1 MMIKCQRGKK
11 KSTQDYGKPLVLSAC
26 KNQAVA
32 LKVYSMTDTLKLQ
45 RNKMLKYSRA
55 RGFTLV
61 EILIVLALIGI
72 VAGLAMSNLGEIFG
86 GGKVKAAQTWVN
98 STGEAYVNS
107 YLAMVGDY
115 PKSLSELRTPPKGV
129 PPFVKRASDLQD
141 PWGKDYVYQY
151 PGSRNPGSFDLST
164 TAPDGTVL
172 GNWDSSTGN

>member
-1 MMIKCQRGKK
+1 
-11 KSTQDYGKPLVLSAC
+11 
-26 KNQAVA
+26 
-32 LKVYSMTDTLKLQ
+32 MTDTLKLQ
-45 RNKMLKYSRA
+45 RNKMSKYRRA

-86 GGKVKAAQTWVN
+86 GGKVKAAKTWVN

-107 YLAMVGDY
+107 YLATVGDY

-172 GNWDSSTGN
+172 GNWDSATGN

>member
-1 MMIKCQRGKK
+1 MSKFTKFR
-11 KSTQDYGKPLVLSAC
+11 
-26 KNQAVA
+26 
-32 LKVYSMTDTLKLQ
+32 
-45 RNKMLKYSRA
+45 RNKSSRDL
-55 RGFTLV
+55 RTKGFTLV

-115 PKSLSELRTPPKGV
+115 PKSLSDLQSPPNGV
-129 PPFVKRASDLQD
+129 PPFVKRASDLKD

-151 PGSRNPGSFDLST
+151 PGSRNTGSFDLST

-172 GNWDSSTGN
+172 GNWDSATSN

>member
-1 MMIKCQRGKK
+1 MKSVINSEVKKDVLKC
-11 KSTQDYGKPLVLSAC
+11 
-26 KNQAVA
+26 NQ
-32 LKVYSMTDTLKLQ
+32 
-45 RNKMLKYSRA
+45 

-115 PKSLSELRTPPKGV
+115 PKSLSDLQNPPNGI

-141 PWGKDYVYQY
+141 PWGKNYTYQY
-151 PGSRNPGSFDLST
+151 PGTRNTGSFDLST
-164 TAPDGTVL
+164 TAPDGVVL
-172 GNWDSSTGN
+172 GNWDSSTSN

>member
-11 KSTQDYGKPLVLSAC
+11 KSTHDYGEPLVLGAC

-32 LKVYSMTDTLKLQ
+32 LKIYSMTDTLKLQ
-45 RNKMLKYSRA
+45 RNKMPKYSRA

-172 GNWDSSTGN
+172 GNWDSATGN

>member
-1 MMIKCQRGKK
+1 M
-11 KSTQDYGKPLVLSAC
+11 
-26 KNQAVA
+26 
-32 LKVYSMTDTLKLQ
+32 
-45 RNKMLKYSRA
+45 
-55 RGFTLV
+55 V

-115 PKSLSELRTPPKGV
+115 PKSLSDLQNPPNGV

-141 PWGKDYVYQY
+141 PWGKNYTYQY
-151 PGSRNPGSFDLST
+151 PGTQNTGSFDLST

-172 GNWDSSTGN
+172 GNWDSATSN

>member
-1 MMIKCQRGKK
+1 MNSSIKIPQELSY
-11 KSTQDYGKPLVLSAC
+11 KSRRP
-26 KNQAVA
+26 
-32 LKVYSMTDTLKLQ
+32 
-45 RNKMLKYSRA
+45 

-115 PKSLSELRTPPKGV
+115 PKSLSDLQNPPNGV
-129 PPFVKRASDLQD
+129 PPFVKRASDLKD

-151 PGSRNPGSFDLST
+151 PGTNNSGSFDLST
-164 TAPDGTVL
+164 TAPDGTVI
-172 GNWDSSTGN
+172 GNWDSATSN

>member
-1 MMIKCQRGKK
+1 MNNVIDRGVKR
-11 KSTQDYGKPLVLSAC
+11 D
-26 KNQAVA
+26 A
-32 LKVYSMTDTLKLQ
+32 LK
-45 RNKMLKYSRA
+45 SRP

-115 PKSLSELRTPPKGV
+115 PKSLSDLQNPPNGI

-141 PWGKDYVYQY
+141 PWGKNYTYQY
-151 PGSRNPGSFDLST
+151 PGTRNTGSFDLST

-172 GNWDSSTGN
+172 GNWDSGTSN